1 MNKMLITMLNG
12 LGCQSCGGTCGQK
25 PMTGLRGI
33 CGFGAVANYDIIR
46 IGGGNY
52 TTNQILD
59 KTIFANRDTNL
70 YSNTSGK
77 GKIVGVV
84 KAGQPI
90 GVVYSYLKP
99 TDSSTD
105 GRGWLMFT
113 GSKYLQAYFVPDES
127 VSATGLKDQGT
138 LTVSEEV
145 KAEQDAKLKQDSPM
159 EYYIKKYGTKAV
171 LIIGGIIVAVSLG
184 KELIKD
190 SVTRRSAPAPAT
202 ALTGPSKRKTK
213 TKK

>member
-1 MNKMLITMLNG
+1 MM
-12 LGCQSCGGTCGQK
+12 
-25 PMTGLRGI
+25 GLRGI
-33 CGFGAVANYDIIR
+33 CGFGAVANYDVIR
-46 IGGGNY
+46 IGGVNY
-52 TTNQILD
+52 SANQILD
-59 KTIFANRDTNL
+59 KTIIAKTDTKL

-77 GKIVGVV
+77 GSVVGVV

-90 GVVYSYLKP
+90 GKVYSYLKP
-99 TDSSTD
+99 SNSSTD
-105 GRGWLMFT
+105 GRGWLMFDSST
-113 GSKYLQAYFVPDES
+113 YLKSYYVPDEA
-127 VSATGLKDQGT
+127 VSTTGLKDQGT
-138 LTVSEEV
+138 LTLSEEV

-190 SVTRRSAPAPAT
+190 SVTRRPAPAPAT